1 VCGFV
6 CIFDFNSGINPEDLL
21 RIGNGDVLA
30 HRGPDDFGSY
40 FDSNVVLVHR
50 RLSII
55 DVTGGKQPVFNE
67 AKTCV
72 VVFNGEIYNYKELQ
86 GQLIQK
92 GHIFKTSSDT
102 EVIIHAYEQ
111 WGEGCIDYFRGMFSF
126 VIWDILKKK
135 IFAVRDRLGIKP
147 LFYAQLDGRLVL
159 SSEIKGIL
167 EYSNVSRKINHD
179 AVAAYF
185 SLSYIP
191 APLTIFKH
199 IKKLPA
205 GYSLNATSG
214 MVVKIRKYWDVFFK
228 PDYGKPLKYFED
240 KLVEHFW
247 EATKLRLVSD
257 VPVGAF
263 LSGGVDS
270 GMVVAAMSAAADDPV
285 RTFSMGFGG
294 KIGGYLDERELA
306 RLVAN
311 RYRTHHHELEAAPN
325 VTDILADIVR
335 AFDEPFADDTMIPS
349 YYLYKAARQEVKV
362 CLSGLGGDELF
373 GGYERY
379 LGFKLS
385 RLYNAIIPKSF
396 SRFLVP
402 VVDMVPERADGH
414 YTVNH
419 LKRFVRSASLSGKE
433 RYWGFISTVDS
444 LKNSEIFAEKN
455 EFEEGFRNCRQMLF
469 DYYDSDNAKDPL
481 DKVFY
486 CDLKTYLP
494 EDVLACTDRMSMM
507 HSLEVRVP
515 FVDHKLVE
523 FSTTIPNS
531 MKIKMLEKKFIF
543 KKIAKNYLPKSIFNH
558 RKQGFSSPMT
568 QWIRNDLRD
577 YINDTLVCHSVRDAG
592 IFNVDYV
599 ETIIKS
605 HNERR
610 ETHDKLIWA
619 LIVFQS
625 WYNMYAK

>member
-1 VCGFV
+1 VCGFI
-6 CIFDFNSGINPEDLL
+6 CILDFNSGIHPEDLL
-21 RIGNGDVLA
+21 KVGNGDVLS

-40 FDSNVVLVHR
+40 FDSTVVMLHR

-55 DVTGGKQPVFNE
+55 DITGGKQPVFNE
-67 AKTCV
+67 EKTCV

-86 GQLIQK
+86 VQLIQK
-92 GHIFKTSSDT
+92 GHVFKSNSDT

-111 WGEGCIDYFRGMFSF
+111 WGEGCVDYFRGMFSF
-126 VIWDILKKK
+126 VIWDILRKK

-147 LFYAQLDGRLVL
+147 LFYAQFDGRLIL

-167 EYSNVSRKINHD
+167 EYSNVSREMDSD

-214 MVVKIRKYWDVFFK
+214 MVVKIRKYWDVFFN
-228 PDYGKPLKYFED
+228 PDYGKPQKYFED

-263 LSGGVDS
+263 LSGGIDS
-270 GMVVAAMSAAADDPV
+270 GMVTAAMSAVADDPV

-294 KIGGYLDERELA
+294 EIGGYLDERQLA

-311 RYRTHHHELEAAPN
+311 RYRTHHQELEAAPN

-335 AFDEPFADDTMIPS
+335 AFDEPFADDTTIPS
-349 YYLYKAARQEVKV
+349 YYLYKAARKELKV

-396 SRFLVP
+396 SQFLVP
-402 VVDMVPERADGH
+402 VIDRVPERADGH
-414 YTVNH
+414 YTINH
-419 LKRFVRSASLSGKE
+419 LKRFVRAASLPGKQ
-433 RYWGFISTVDS
+433 RYWSFISTVDS
-444 LKNSEIFAEKN
+444 LKNSQIFVEKH
-455 EFEEGFRNCRQMLF
+455 EFDEGFRNCRQMLF

-523 FSTTIPNS
+523 FSATIPNS
-531 MKIKMLEKKFIF
+531 MKIKMMEKKFIL

-577 YINDTLVCHSVRDAG
+577 YINDTLVCRSVRDEG
-592 IFNVDYV
+592 IFNVDYIK
-599 ETIIKS
+599 TIITQ
-605 HNERR
+605 HNERQD
-610 ETHDKLIWA
+610 THDKLIWA

-625 WYNMYAK
+625 WYNMYGK